1 MRDSILILKLAFTSK
16 GVVDV
21 KYLNCAKNLLSDH
34 RERIFCTIK
43 LFNID
48 QLFGGKSLVKNKYTI
63 PQKDLKITITYE
75 KLI

>member
-1 MRDSILILKLAFTSK
+1 MGNITLYPKQP
-16 GVVDV
+16 
-21 KYLNCAKNLLSDH
+21 KNSLTEV

-48 QLFGGKSLVKNKYTI
+48 QLFGGKRLVKNKYTI

>member
-1 MRDSILILKLAFTSK
+1 MGNITLYPKQP
-16 GVVDV
+16 
-21 KYLNCAKNLLSDH
+21 KNSLTEV
-34 RERIFCTIK
+34 REQIFCTIK